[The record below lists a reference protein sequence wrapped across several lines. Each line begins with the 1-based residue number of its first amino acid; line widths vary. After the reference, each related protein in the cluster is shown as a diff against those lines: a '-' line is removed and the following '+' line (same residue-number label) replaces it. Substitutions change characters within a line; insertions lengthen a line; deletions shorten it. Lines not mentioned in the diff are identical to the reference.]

1 MKQINSFSHALAGAR
16 ILACAAVCVALLGAA
31 PASMTLRSFA
41 PASSFRL
48 ANGAIIASQPQN
60 DLPIVGALVTVP
72 AGLAQQPPDK
82 AGVAAIAAG
91 LVLATPVEGST
102 SLVDAVERTGGEISY
117 TLDPLDTRFYLECRS
132 DDFARLIHDLRSAL
146 ANPDASQTEMQR
158 AKTLSA
164 ARSTSQN
171 PIETAYA
178 MVRQVN
184 YSGNGFAL
192 PDQGSP
198 LTVARLTQAD
208 VVGFAASYGRA
219 NGVVV
224 ALEGAV
230 SQDALNAATKE
241 FSSLPS
247 GAAASVPRAPT
258 VDRAHQVVAHR
269 SVEAPWI
276 AVAYQAPDQY
286 SSDFATMLVIESL
299 LGGSGGVDSFAFS
312 SAAPTPDDYVGA
324 YYEYD
329 ASPGS
334 MIVFLGGSD
343 SNLDES
349 MRDLET
355 GIARLRGDELA
366 QALVDEAKRSA
377 LGDYYMSATTLAG
390 QAWLLGRSVSS
401 PEGLA
406 FENVLPQRI
415 LAVKAADVQRVAR
428 RYLTK
433 ETIAIVLPQE
443 NQ

>member
-1 MKQINSFSHALAGAR
+1 MNRLLI
-16 ILACAAVCVALLGAA
+16 ACAALSALALLGAA
-31 PASMTLRSFA
+31 PPSMTLRPFA
-41 PASSFRL
+41 PATAQRL
-48 ANGAIIASQPQN
+48 PNGVIIASQPQY
-60 DLPIVGALVTVP
+60 DLPLIGAQVTVP
-72 AGLAQQPPDK
+72 AGLAQQPADK
-82 AGVAAIAAG
+82 AGVAAIAAA
-91 LVLATPVEGST
+91 LVLVTPVEGST
-102 SLVDAVERTGGEISY
+102 TLQNAVESTGGEISY

-132 DDFARLIHDLRSAL
+132 DDYARLIHDLRIAL
-146 ANPDASQTEMQR
+146 ANPDVSQTELQR
-158 AKTLSA
+158 AKTLGS
-164 ARSTSQN
+164 ARSMSQN

-198 LTVARLTQAD
+198 LTIAKLSRAD
-208 VVGFAASYGRA
+208 VAAFAAMYQRGSGT
-219 NGVVV
+219 VV
-224 ALEGAV
+224 ALEGAA
-230 SQDALNAATKE
+230 SQAVVDASARE
-241 FSSLPS
+241 FGTFPS
-247 GAAASVPRAPT
+247 GAAASAPAAKRI
-258 VDRAHQVVAHR
+258 DRTHQVVAHR
-269 SVEAPWI
+269 SVAAPWI

-286 SSDFATMLVIESL
+286 SADFAAMLVVESL
-299 LGGSGGVDSFAFS
+299 LGGSGGIDSFAFS
-312 SAAPTPDDYVGA
+312 SASPAPDDYVGA

-334 MIVFLGGSD
+334 MIVFLGGAD

-355 GIARLRGDELA
+355 GIARLRGDVLS

-377 LGDYYMSATTLAG
+377 LGDYYSSATTLSG

-415 LAVKAADVQRVAR
+415 LAVKAQDIQRVAR

-433 ETIAIVLPQE
+433 ETIAIVLPAEGQ
-443 NQ
+443 